1 MPRYP
6 TELPKGPP
14 EPWWQTTSLAEL
26 DQTAAVIDQFTRES
40 KEAPPITREQF
51 ARAMALQM
59 LCVDEGILDVVID
72 RADACSESY
81 RPELRPDGDYQ
92 KQQAFLFVALAFGR
106 NRFWAAALW
115 ELLPETLRHASGPA
129 VTAFSRGST
138 TISMLTSS
146 SSFTN
151 VGAVQAHGEADP
163 EETIAS
169 IAPAV
174 PPAAPRSAA
183 VQLDRSTLT
192 PYRALPRTQDCA

>member
-26 DQTAAVIDQFTRES
+26 DQTAAVIDRFTRES

-72 RADACSESY
+72 RADARSESY

-92 KQQAFLFVALAFGR
+92 KQQAFSSWLSRLEEIGFGLLR
-106 NRFWAAALW
+106 CA
-115 ELLPETLRHASGPA
+115 ELLPEGLREASGPA
-129 VTAFSRGST
+129 VIGFLQRVDDHIDAHLEFIVHKRPVPFKPAFHTR
-138 TISMLTSS
+138 
-146 SSFTN
+146 
-151 VGAVQAHGEADP
+151 E
-163 EETIAS
+163 
-169 IAPAV
+169 
-174 PPAAPRSAA
+174 
-183 VQLDRSTLT
+183 DR
-192 PYRALPRTQDCA
+192 